1 MKKVVLWSA
10 ISVAVLVLAVI
21 LASCSLFVA
30 SAPKNLSATALSSNS
45 IQLVWS
51 STAKS
56 FVVYRSSS
64 SNGTFAEV
72 ATVQATNYVDTG
84 LQPST
89 TYFYEVKA
97 KNQYGLSSPSNV
109 ASATTFM
116 VPPQAP
122 VLNVTSSSTNTISL
136 SWSESSSNV
145 SKFIIYRALG
155 TGSAFAQLVTL
166 PGNVLSYTDKNLTP
180 QTTYSYRMMASN
192 QGGNSPFSNVV
203 VRMTNGVPP
212 KAPTALNITAF
223 STNTISLSWVNPA
236 NESGIELYQAT
247 GTTFKSTPTLKLS
260 PTATTY
266 VATGLIPSTI
276 YSFKLRAFNKWGYSD
291 FSNIVSQMT
300 KTFGSYFPLRSG
312 QVDRVEIS
320 AGVPLVDTLGVNPA
334 QKAFEDFFNSMW
346 ADFSSYNK
354 TNKITPSSSFTV
366 KEDVIYEATQTSKNA
381 TLINYEIKIPEAYKG
396 EPQKMESL
404 SFTVT
409 KAGSTVFYKGVPV
422 IDNANTGNASG
433 TTLLKSPEGTA
444 FERTSSY
451 QSLSI
456 GNNTYDNVLKVDLI
470 LNNLKREFYFARNV
484 GIVKLENYLLNS
496 QKIWEF
502 ISGLT
507 VVQPNIGKFEYNP
520 APAMPV
526 APKITDLSTS
536 TQITMTWSSTQ
547 SNVSYE
553 LYLEKMGDWIKRIGS
568 STQTHFNFEKLP
580 TGIYTWVV
588 VTKNA
593 SGLSTA
599 SKGATFTVNMGSKV
613 NFKNSR
619 LEAIV
624 RSILNLPV
632 GPIYTSELS
641 KITSIKNNWP
651 SPDMALSSLEGI
663 QYLTNL
669 ATLDLV
675 GNNITDLSPL
685 RGMHLKSIDLSYNH
699 ISDLSPLATM
709 TSLEM
714 LNLSHN
720 DIVDVSPL
728 ASLVNLTVLDLSSNK
743 ITKIDAMANLKNLQ
757 FLDLSSN
764 EIKDV
769 TPLEGIGQSLVS
781 LDISYNPIPLSQLGF
796 IENWTQLHNLGM
808 SGFNLNNSEITF
820 LSKFTNL
827 TSLDLGFNRISNITP
842 LASLTGLRELF
853 LYSNMIKD
861 ISPLANLKNL
871 EWLNAGANLISDLSP
886 LSNLMKLKFL
896 DLELNQISDI
906 SPLLNLSNLEILNLN
921 FNDITLKYTPSFN
934 KMLHLLWLML
944 DSNNISDFSIVST
957 APDLWILDISSNNI
971 SDLSPISNMK
981 NLLRIDLSSNK
992 ISDMNAIVNDMYLKI
1007 GSLVD
1012 LKNNEI
1018 NLSQSAVING
1028 INALQNR
1035 GVSVIY

>member
-1 MKKVVLWSA
+1 LKRVTLWSM
-10 ISVAVLVLAVI
+10 VLLTVLVLAVI
-21 LASCSLFVA
+21 LASCSLFLA
-30 SAPKNLSATALSSNS
+30 PAPKNLSATALSPNS
-45 IQLVWS
+45 IQLVWN
-51 STAKS
+51 STEKS
-56 FVVYRSSS
+56 FVIYRSSS

-84 LQPST
+84 LKPST

-109 ASATTFM
+109 ASATTM
-116 VPPQAP
+116 MAAPQSP
-122 VLNVTSSSTNTISL
+122 ILTVTSLSTNTISL
-136 SWSESSSNV
+136 SWSESSPNV

-155 TGSAFAQLVTL
+155 SGAFAQLTTL
-166 PGNVLSYTDKNLTP
+166 PGNVLSYTDRNLTP
-180 QTTYSYRMMASN
+180 ETTYSYKMLASN

-203 VRMTNGVPP
+203 VRMTNGIPP
-212 KAPTALNITAF
+212 KAPSALNVTAF
-223 STNTISLSWVNPA
+223 STNTVSLSWINP
-236 NESGIELYQAT
+236 NNVSGIELYQST
-247 GTTFKSTPTLKLS
+247 GTTFKSTPTSKLS
-260 PTATTY
+260 PMATTF
-266 VATGLIPSTI
+266 VATGLIPSTV

-300 KTFGSYFPLRSG
+300 KAFGSYFPIRSG

-320 AGVPLVDTLGVNPA
+320 AGVPLVDTLGINPA

-346 ADFSSYNK
+346 MNFSS
-354 TNKITPSSSFTV
+354 TTPSSSFTIN
-366 KEDVIYEATQTSKNA
+366 EDVIYEATQTSKNA
-381 TLINYEIKIPEAYKG
+381 TMINYEIKIPQAYKG
-396 EPQKMESL
+396 EPQKMETL
-404 SFTVT
+404 SFSVT

-433 TTLLKSPEGTA
+433 TVLLKSPEGTA
-444 FERTSSY
+444 FERISSY

-456 GNNTYDNVLKVDLI
+456 GNKTYGDVLEVDLI

-484 GIVKLENYLLNS
+484 GVVKLENYLLNQ
-496 QKIWEF
+496 QKMWEF

-520 APAMPV
+520 VPAVPV
-526 APKITDLSTS
+526 APQITDLSTS

-547 SNVSYE
+547 TNVNYE
-553 LYLEKMGDWIKRIGS
+553 LYLEKMGDWIKKIGS
-568 STQTHFNFEKLP
+568 STETHFNFEKLP

-613 NFKNSR
+613 TFTNRK
-619 LEAIV
+619 LEAII
-624 RSILNLPV
+624 RSKLNLST
-632 GPIYTSELS
+632 GPIYSSELS
-641 KITSIKNNWP
+641 KITSIQNNWP
-651 SPDMALSSLEGI
+651 SSDMMLSNLDGI

-685 RGMHLKSIDLSYNH
+685 KGLHLKSVNLSYNH
-699 ISDLSPLATM
+699 ISDLTPLATM
-709 TSLEM
+709 TSLKM

-720 DIVDVSPL
+720 DIVDISPL
-728 ASLVNLTVLDLSSNK
+728 ANLVNLTVLDLSSNK
-743 ITKIDAMANLKNLQ
+743 ITNIAAISNLKNLQ

-764 EIKDV
+764 AIKDV
-769 TPLEGIGQSLVS
+769 TPIEGIGQSLLS
-781 LDISYNPIPLSQLGF
+781 LDISYNPIPVSQLNF
-796 IENWTQLHNLGM
+796 IKSWTQLHNLGM
-808 SGFNLNNSEITF
+808 SGFNFGNSEITF

-886 LSNLMKLKFL
+886 LSNLMKLHFL

-906 SPLLNLSNLEILNLN
+906 SPLANLSNLEILNLN
-921 FNDITLKYTPSFN
+921 FNNITLKYTPSFD

-944 DSNNISDFSIVST
+944 DSNSISDFNIVST
-957 APDLWILDISSNNI
+957 VPDLWILDISSNNI
-971 SDLSPISNMK
+971 SDLSPISSMK

-1007 GSLVD
+1007 GSIVD
-1012 LKNNEI
+1012 IKNNEI
-1018 NLSQSAVING
+1018 DFTQSKVING
-1028 INALQNR
+1028 INALQNK
-1035 GVSVIY
+1035 GVNVIY